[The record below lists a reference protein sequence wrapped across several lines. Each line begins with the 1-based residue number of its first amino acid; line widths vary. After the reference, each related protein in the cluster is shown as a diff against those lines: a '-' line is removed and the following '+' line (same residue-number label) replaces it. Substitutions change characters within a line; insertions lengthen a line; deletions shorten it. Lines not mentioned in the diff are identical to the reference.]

1 MIKFRQKNYTLQEG
15 HYTGPKDVDKVPGA
29 LEVIGKGTIGGAVL
43 GGLIGKVDTD
53 KSLDGAITG
62 GKWGALS
69 GILLKFFLNYLH
81 NPMSTIKY
89 QEVDRNIRRAFG
101 VYRISGVTVGDSI
114 DKRASIDE
122 KFSFNDRNVTNY
134 KINFAVADNKVTMYT
149 FGITPEELKKIDH
162 SLDYYCKKY
171 SGMNYTAEMIN
182 QRVNAY
188 SVNIVFTNYQVI
200 SNFIMELSNVLQTK
214 INLLD
219 SKALVDGRIKNS
231 VTVTTEEEG
240 EEEEKNFSTS
250 EINKYDL
257 IKILGSSGILSNSI
271 KSIISKPSRSS
282 FNSVGPIILHAI
294 ISAIKKISN
303 DELTK
308 SGAPAPKENFGNPY
322 LESELKKAHYIEG
335 FNYTVADK
343 DAKDNISLVS
353 GRLIITTPKGSDS
366 QKEIDKKVWQSL
378 KSKIFR
384 NEVDKVVVYAYNM
397 TSRQEFRFVLN
408 KLMSTKITFNI
419 FE

>member
-1 MIKFRQKNYTLQEG
+1 MIKFRQKNYTIQEG

-29 LEVIGKGTIGGAVL
+29 LELVGKGTIGGAVL
-43 GGLIGKVDTD
+43 GGLIGKVATD
-53 KSLDGAITG
+53 KTIDGAITG

-101 VYRISGVTVGDSI
+101 VYRISGVTVGDSV

-122 KFSFNDRNVTNY
+122 KFSFNDRNVTDY
-134 KINFAVADNKVTMYT
+134 KLNFAVADNKVTMYT

-219 SKALVDGRIKNS
+219 SKALVDGRIKDK
-231 VTVTTEEEG
+231 VEKTDEEI
-240 EEEEKNFSTS
+240 EEKNFSVA

-257 IKILGSSGILSNSI
+257 AKILGTSGMMTNAFHKIVSP
-271 KSIISKPSRSS
+271 KSS
-282 FNSVGPIILHAI
+282 FNFGSFIMHAI
-294 ISAIKKISN
+294 LLALKKISN
-303 DELTK
+303 DELVK
-308 SGAPAPKENFGNPY
+308 SGAPAPKENFGNTY
-322 LESELKKAHYIEG
+322 LESELKKLHYIEG
-335 FNYTVADK
+335 FNYTVSDK
-343 DAKDNISLVS
+343 DAKDNISLMG
-353 GRLIITTPKGSDS
+353 GRFIITTPKGSDS
-366 QKEIDKKVWQSL
+366 QKEIDKKVWQGL

-384 NEVDKVVVYAYNM
+384 NEIGKSVVYVYNM
-397 TSRQEFRFVLN
+397 SSKQEFRLVLN